1 MGVDKHI
8 EYYAPV
14 TTAIYLPP
22 EDPIDTIVRKQ
33 DNRNK
38 AISLG
43 ISIGIIGLL
52 MLVLAWW
59 TITIFKQEQI
69 ELIVSAT
76 QGEEE
81 VKIDK
86 DTFTTSVRNSK
97 PSRPDSK
104 PSNVLISHS
113 VSNVS
118 LPSTDLVSPD
128 IGTSF
133 NDGFGGGGFGDGIGG
148 GVRVP
153 TAMGGRCGTSDR
165 ISRLIKAGGKRKMDS
180 QVLNALRWIKSQQKP
195 DGSFGTKFPNAMT
208 SFALLAYSGHCET
221 VDSPEFGRSVKAAI
235 EYLLTVSERGKGYIT
250 TSRDRNLSYEHGIAM
265 YSLAE
270 AYSMNKNARTRF
282 RRISPALKI
291 GIPIVIEGQTNGG
304 GWLYSYGSKGTGD
317 LSVSGWNIQ
326 ALKAAELTGI
336 RFSGL
341 ERAKQKALRYLKSA
355 EDPNGTDGYF
365 RYRVTDGHKGKLSL
379 TGVGAYSA
387 RMLGDPSRLENK
399 SLDLIISKNPK
410 SFSPNKAYS
419 WYYHSLAAFQK
430 QGNHWRQYND
440 SYQTLISEAQQKDGS
455 WLPSAGHGQVGQ
467 DGALYSTCLCTLMLE
482 VYYRY
487 LPISK

>member
-1 MGVDKHI
+1 MKANEHS
-8 EYYAPV
+8 YYAPV
-14 TTAIYLPP
+14 ANVVYVP
-22 EDPIDTIVRKQ
+22 EKDSIETIVRQ
-33 DNRNK
+33 QENRSK
-38 AISLG
+38 AVSLG
-43 ISIGIIGLL
+43 ISISIISLL
-52 MLVLAWW
+52 MMLLAFLTIAVL
-59 TITIFKQEQI
+59 KDEQI

-76 QGEEE
+76 QGEKE
-81 VKIDK
+81 VKINK
-86 DTFTTSVRNSK
+86 NTFATSVRNNK

-104 PSNVLISHS
+104 PTDVIISNN

-118 LPSTDLVSPD
+118 LPSIDSLAPT

-133 NDGFGGGGFGDGIGG
+133 NDGFGAGGFGTGIGG
-148 GVRVP
+148 GFKVP
-153 TAMGGRCGTSDR
+153 AAMGGRCGSSDR
-165 ISRLIKAGGKRKMDS
+165 INRLIKAGGKRKMDT

-195 DGSFGTKFPNAMT
+195 DGSFGTKFPIAMT

-221 VDSPEFGRSVKAAI
+221 VDSPEFGKSVKAAI
-235 EYLLTVSERGKGYIT
+235 EYLLDVSDKGKGYIT

-270 AYSMNKNARTRF
+270 AYSMNKNARTSF

-304 GWLYSYGSKGTGD
+304 GWLYSYGSNGTGD

-326 ALKAAELTGI
+326 ALKAAELTGL

-341 ERAKQKALRYLKSA
+341 ERAKQKAIRYLRSA
-355 EDPNGTDGYF
+355 EDPNGTSGYF
-365 RYRVTDGHKGKLSL
+365 RYRVSDGQKGKLSL

-387 RMLGDPSRLENK
+387 RMLGAPSKLEDK
-399 SLDLIISKNPK
+399 SLDLIISKKPQ
-410 SFSPNKAYS
+410 SFPPNQAYS

-455 WLPSAGHGQVGQ
+455 WLPSAGHGQVGP

-487 LPISK
+487 LPTSK